1 METLK
6 VKLESGA
13 DLEVWLASFQEGHAL
28 WMAVSKEL
36 KDTDL
41 GGITVGGLSLNVLSS
56 QEIMKSMWPCL
67 GKALYTGHG
76 FEKKKCEPS
85 IFEKAEVRG
94 DFLQIVE
101 EVLVHNLLP
110 FSKKIGSLL
119 EITFRKGL
127 NTLTSESTSTQPS
140 LSALEL
146 PKQDTVL

>member
-13 DLEVWLASFQEGHAL
+13 ELECWLASFQEGHAL

-36 KDTDL
+36 KDTDFT
-41 GGITVGGLSLNVLSS
+41 GITVGKLSLDVLSS
-56 QEIMKSMWPCL
+56 EEIMKAIWPCM
-67 GKALYTGHG
+67 GKTVYTGHG
-76 FEKKKCEPS
+76 FEKKKCEPV

-101 EVLVHNLLP
+101 EVLVYNILP

-119 EITFRKGL
+119 KTSFLRGITD
-127 NTLTSESTSTQPS
+127 T
-140 LSALEL
+140 
-146 PKQDTVL
+146 PKLK

>member
-41 GGITVGGLSLNVLSS
+41 GQITIGKLSLDMLSS
-56 QEIMKSMWPCL
+56 ENIMKAAWPCI
-67 GKALYTGHG
+67 GKSVYTGHG
-76 FEKKKCEPS
+76 YEKKKCDPS

-101 EVLVHNLLP
+101 EVVVYNVLP
-110 FSKKIGSLL
+110 FSKKIGLL
-119 EITFRKGL
+119 LKTTFLRGL
-127 NTLTSESTSTQPS
+127 TDTQ
-140 LSALEL
+140 
-146 PKQDTVL
+146 K

>member
-13 DLEVWLASFQEGHAL
+13 ELEVWLASFQEGHAL

-36 KDTDL
+36 KDTDFNE
-41 GGITVGGLSLNVLSS
+41 ITVGRMSLDVLSS
-56 QEIMKSMWPCL
+56 ENIMRVIWPCM
-67 GKALYTGHG
+67 GKAVYTGHG
-76 FEKKKCEPS
+76 YEKKKCEPG

-101 EVLVHNLLP
+101 EVLVFNIIP

-119 EITFRKGL
+119 KTTFLSGID
-127 NTLTSESTSTQPS
+127 TQKS
-140 LSALEL
+140 
-146 PKQDTVL
+146 K